1 MDREQVIQSII
12 YEFGILSDKDKLAV
26 INDYQSQ
33 NNYSVYYYNTDDELT
48 ELCNDSLT
56 LYFEQL
62 SHSSHYDQ
70 DDEYFRLDSNNWI
83 YSLADIDEV
92 ADEIDIDA
100 LAEFVYEN
108 FSDYDTIFE
117 ETASEIEEEEEE
129 EE

>member
-1 MDREQVIQSII
+1 MDKEQIIQLIVS
-12 YEFGILSDKDKLAV
+12 EFGILSDKDKLTV
-26 INDYQSQ
+26 INDYQAQ
-33 NNYSVYYYNTDDELT
+33 NNYSVYYYNNDDELS

-62 SHSSHYDQ
+62 SHSSHYDK
-70 DDEYFRLDSNNWI
+70 DDEYFRIDGNGWI

-100 LAEFVYEN
+100 LAEFVYEHFN
-108 FSDYDTIFE
+108 DYDTIFE
-117 ETASEIEEEEEE
+117 ETSSEIEEEEEE